1 MPSLTSH
8 LLPGRRKTTFGPSFK
23 YKHEASGAFI
33 SICLLIGLTCS
44 AAAAELPLARVV
56 LSSSGLAQFTHS
68 GSITGGSTI
77 DLTVRLDQ
85 VDDLLKSLV
94 ILDNQGAIG
103 AVSLPGKAPIAELFR
118 DMPFGPDAL
127 ESRTALL
134 NAFVGSEVEIGGQVA
149 AKGRV
154 FRVEA
159 EEVALPNSGG
169 KTTRHRLTLMTQTG
183 LVQAILEEITAVRFT
198 DPQVQAQ
205 IERVLA
211 GLTEN
216 RAKDRRRLSIGFLG
230 EGTRRVAISY
240 LVAAPVWKTAY
251 RLVLPKD
258 GNRARLQGWAVVEN
272 LTGGDWN
279 NVDLVLVSGNP
290 VALRQPLYT
299 AFFSDRIEVPVTT
312 GKRVLPRTD
321 DADEE
326 PEARRE
332 AAAPRAATAF
342 AAPAPAALPQLRRR
356 AGRQLATE
364 AAPEPDVLSEAAQAA
379 EAEEASTQL
388 LYRFPGKV
396 SLLTGH
402 TMMVPFVDREISAAR
417 AWLYQ
422 PETSARRPLAA
433 VQVRNEGDS
442 GLPAGI
448 VTAYENSADG
458 TMNFVGDAQLTLV
471 SKGTSKFVTFALDT
485 KTDIRREDKGVIP
498 TTLGKAVNG
507 VLTATTR
514 SKRTFT
520 YEITAP
526 SDEDREI
533 LVEESRIEGW
543 KPASDSKDVEET
555 TTRYRYKVNA
565 PKGKIT
571 KAALTLE
578 RTDSETVALTS
589 LGVESMLARIRGLQ
603 NETPALKE
611 AVAKLAAV
619 VAEINKTRSQRSQL
633 DAERKKIADD
643 QDRIRRNLQSV
654 GQGTDLGRRYL
665 DTLKTQEDRLAEI
678 ARTDQ
683 TLESE
688 IAAKQRAVEQLARQL
703 TF

>member
-1 MPSLTSH
+1 
-8 LLPGRRKTTFGPSFK
+8 
-23 YKHEASGAFI
+23 
-33 SICLLIGLTCS
+33 
-44 AAAAELPLARVV
+44 
-56 LSSSGLAQFTHS
+56 
-68 GSITGGSTI
+68 
-77 DLTVRLDQ
+77 
-85 VDDLLKSLV
+85 VDDLLKSLIV
-94 ILDNQGAIG
+94 LDNQGAIG
-103 AVSLPGKAPIAELFR
+103 AVSLPGKAPLAELFR

-230 EGTRRVAISY
+230 EGARPVAISY

-258 GNRARLQGWAVVEN
+258 GDKARLQGWAVVEN

-279 NVDLVLVSGNP
+279 NVDLMLVSGNP

-299 AFFSDRIEVPVTT
+299 AFFADRTEVPVTA
-312 GKRVLPRTD
+312 GKRLLPRTD
-321 DADEE
+321 DADDE
-326 PEARRE
+326 PAEARKQE
-332 AAAPRAATAF
+332 AAAPRAAAAF
-342 AAPAPAALPQLRRR
+342 APAPGALPQLRR
-356 AGRQLATE
+356 AAPRQLATE
-364 AAPEPDVLSEAAQAA
+364 AAPDVLSEAAQAA

-422 PETSARRPLAA
+422 PGTSARHPLAA
-433 VQVRNEGDS
+433 VHARNEGDS

-471 SKGTSKFVTFALDT
+471 PKGASKFVIFALDT

-507 VLTATTR
+507 VLTLTTR

-526 SDEDREI
+526 VDEDREI
-533 LVEESRIEGW
+533 VVEESRIEGW

-555 TTRYRYKVNA
+555 ATRYRYTVAA
-565 PKGKIT
+565 PKGKTT

-589 LGVESMLARIRGLQ
+589 LGAESMLARIRGLQ
-603 NETPALKE
+603 NETPALKD
-611 AVAKLAAV
+611 AVAKLGAV
-619 VAEINKTRSQRSQL
+619 VAEINKTRSQRTQL
-633 DAERKKIADD
+633 EAERKKIAED

-678 ARTDQ
+678 TRTDQ

-688 IAAKQRAVEQLARQL
+688 LAAKQRSVEQLARQL